1 MGSAPC
7 NLFCCTKPSISLPKS
22 DIFVPQINIDIIQ
35 NTKNIETN
43 VITNIIDRTS
53 RSKLKPNRQTT
64 EQFLLE
70 NRKIRNSLTIDGDG
84 RNKKIKIAM
93 TYGSIKEKTKK
104 NSDKNNT
111 RYNLNISRKEDNDNI
126 DDTLNINNIIN
137 KSNTK
142 IITQKEQDNYSKF
155 REEIQ
160 EESKY
165 DISEHSL
172 TKNEEINI
180 TNIFLFHHLFNITD
194 KDKLISSLK
203 QLKQINIEKNSII
216 FKEGD
221 IGSCIFFIISGTVQ
235 IFSKNSKDKILL
247 NKGSVFGQLAL
258 LKSNIKR
265 TYTAIAYT
273 NLSIY
278 TFDKSFLEKIKSDF
292 IQRNP
297 INFELFNFLNEE
309 QKENLE
315 LLITSINFKRDEIIK
330 NLSGFFWIKK
340 YLNDKGEN
348 VEKDFFTSVIL
359 SENKLNI
366 NSNNSNI
373 EIIAK
378 EDTICHMVPTMAF
391 IEIFGLDYK
400 LNLLMPFFKRTILEN
415 KNFKNIFS
423 FILS

>member
-43 VITNIIDRTS
+43 VITNIIDKTS

-203 QLKQINIEKNSII
+203 QLKEINIEKNSII

-315 LLITSINFKRDEIIK
+315 LLITSINFKRDDMKI
-330 NLSGFFWIKK
+330 
-340 YLNDKGEN
+340 
-348 VEKDFFTSVIL
+348 
-359 SENKLNI
+359 
-366 NSNNSNI
+366 
-373 EIIAK
+373 
-378 EDTICHMVPTMAF
+378 M
-391 IEIFGLDYK
+391 
-400 LNLLMPFFKRTILEN
+400 NLLEI
-415 KNFKNIFS
+415 
-423 FILS
+423 